1 MPGASLGK
9 GDKRMRTQSYTS
21 QAADLPITSAP
32 ITPANPP
39 QERRRASSKVSG
51 GGSVARKSR
60 RKGQLSHLSTKDL
73 GRWKPTDDLALIL
86 GVQQVIIM
94 YYIIRNHVITVHV
107 TTPI

>member
-1 MPGASLGK
+1 
-9 GDKRMRTQSYTS
+9 MRTQSYTS